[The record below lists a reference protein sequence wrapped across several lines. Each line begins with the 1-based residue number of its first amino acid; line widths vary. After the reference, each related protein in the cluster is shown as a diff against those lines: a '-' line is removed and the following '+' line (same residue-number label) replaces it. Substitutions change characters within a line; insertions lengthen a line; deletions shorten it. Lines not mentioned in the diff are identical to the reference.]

1 MGHFS
6 RQQILL
12 HWLALL
18 LITIT
23 YAAIELKGWVP
34 KTDPWHAYLKLI
46 HFNTGC
52 MVFVV
57 MAIRIWLRHHNS
69 TPAITPPLPAWQQT
83 LSTLVQRTMY
93 VCFLLLPVLGVEM
106 LAMAG
111 KHWEL
116 LGFSM
121 PVVAAPDKD
130 MAKIIKNIHEF
141 IADACYFLIAMHAG
155 AAIYHHYMLKDNT
168 LKRMLPFKK
177 K

>member
-1 MGHFS
+1 MAHFS
-6 RQQILL
+6 RQQILF

-34 KTDPWHAYLKLI
+34 KTDPWHGYLKLI

-69 TPAITPPLPAWQQT
+69 TPAIMPPLPQWQQT
-83 LSTLVQRTMY
+83 LSTLVQRAMY
-93 VCFLLLPVLGVEM
+93 VCFLLLPVFGVEM
-106 LAMAG
+106 L
-111 KHWEL
+111 
-116 LGFSM
+116 
-121 PVVAAPDKD
+121 PVVAEPDKD
-130 MAKIIKNIHEF
+130 MATIIKSIHEF

-155 AAIYHHYMLKDNT
+155 AAIYHHYIIKDDT

-177 K
+177 

>member
-111 KHWEL
+111 KLSRISMSL
-116 LGFSM
+116 LLM
-121 PVVAAPDKD
+121 PATFLSPCMLVPLFTITICL
-130 MAKIIKNIHEF
+130 KII
-141 IADACYFLIAMHAG
+141 
-155 AAIYHHYMLKDNT
+155 
-168 LKRMLPFKK
+168 P
-177 K
+177 